1 MKKISNSFYF
11 VVILVFL
18 SLKHSESQ
26 QLTNLDNNNPIEKEK
41 MYNDFSY
48 DETDFQSFKQVLH
61 RPTFI
66 GIENKNQPFKV
77 MAYKAIR
84 LKQEPNI
91 FNLEKP
97 TGEINSGKEKFFLS
111 GDQGIF
117 YRNVDQLKVKGNVKF
132 NDGGNMI
139 FTTSEMHF
147 DFRKEVL
154 SGNKI
159 VNGKKNN
166 SVIVSEGFK
175 IFNNG
180 EQIFF
185 TGKTKLKL
193 INEKN

>member
-1 MKKISNSFYF
+1 MIL
-11 VVILVFL
+11 ILVVY
-18 SLKHSESQ
+18 
-26 QLTNLDNNNPIEKEK
+26 NNNPVKKETA
-41 MYNDFSY
+41 YNGFSY
-48 DETDFQSFKQVLH
+48 DENDFQSFKQVLH

-66 GIENKNQPFKV
+66 GIDNKNQPFKV
-77 MAYKAIR
+77 MANKAIR

-111 GDQGIF
+111 GDKGIF
-117 YRNVDQLKVKGNVKF
+117 NKNVDQLKVKGNVKF
-132 NDGGNMI
+132 NDGENMT
-139 FTTSEMHF
+139 FTTSEMYF
-147 DFRKEVL
+147 DFKKEVL
-154 SGNKI
+154 SGNKR

>member
-1 MKKISNSFYF
+1 MNYSVFIKSLKY
-11 VVILVFL
+11 ILVFFSIL
-18 SLKHSESQ
+18 ILI
-26 QLTNLDNNNPIEKEK
+26 LVIYNNNPIERQKV
-41 MYNDFSY
+41 YNDFSY
-48 DETDFQSFKQVLH
+48 EEIDFQSFKQVLH

-66 GIENKNQPFKV
+66 GIYNKNQPFKV
-77 MAYKAIR
+77 MAKKAIR

-91 FNLEKP
+91 FNLEQP

-111 GDQGIF
+111 GDKGIF
-117 YRNVDQLKVKGNVKF
+117 YKNVDQLKVKGNVKF
-132 NDGGNMI
+132 NDGDNMI
-139 FTTSEMHF
+139 FTTSEMYF
-147 DFRKEVL
+147 DFKKEVL
-154 SGNKI
+154 SGNKK

-193 INEKN
+193 INEKK

>member
-1 MKKISNSFYF
+1 
-11 VVILVFL
+11 
-18 SLKHSESQ
+18 
-26 QLTNLDNNNPIEKEK
+26 
-41 MYNDFSY
+41 
-48 DETDFQSFKQVLH
+48 
-61 RPTFI
+61 
-66 GIENKNQPFKV
+66 
-77 MAYKAIR
+77 MANKAIR

-111 GDQGIF
+111 GDKGIF
-117 YRNVDQLKVKGNVKF
+117 NKNVDQLKVKGNVKF
-132 NDGGNMI
+132 NDGENMI
-139 FTTSEMHF
+139 FTTSEMYF
-147 DFRKEVL
+147 DFKKEVL
-154 SGNKI
+154 SGNKR

>member
-1 MKKISNSFYF
+1 MNYSVFIKSLKYIFLFFSILIL
-11 VVILVFL
+11 ILVVY
-18 SLKHSESQ
+18 
-26 QLTNLDNNNPIEKEK
+26 NNNPIEKEK

-66 GIENKNQPFKV
+66 GIDNKNQPFKV
-77 MAYKAIR
+77 MAKKAIR

-91 FNLEKP
+91 FNLEQP
-97 TGEINSGKEKFFLS
+97 TGEINSGKERFFLS
-111 GDQGIF
+111 GDKGIF
-117 YRNVDQLKVKGNVKF
+117 NKNVDQLKVKGTVKF
-132 NDGGNMI
+132 NDGDNMI
-139 FTTSEMHF
+139 FTTSEMYF
-147 DFRKEVL
+147 DFKKEVL
-154 SGNKI
+154 SGNKK